1 MRRLRGNRDDL
12 TALHWSNLLVVE
24 PAICDCDGF
33 APFRFTGY
41 NKMPRMGAFYYTWR
55 RRRDYF
61 AALHH
66 LAKFART
73 RKPAYA
79 RPPFCGGSN
88 PLPRVRIHI
97 IKHNKETRPLGVFFY
112 CGGDEGIRTLDTVAR
127 IHDFESRAFDH
138 SATSPT
144 MCDYTDSV
152 FICK

>member
-1 MRRLRGNRDDL
+1 MHTHRLRGNRDDL

-41 NKMPRMGAFYYTWR
+41 NKMPHVGHF
-55 RRRDYF
+55 
-61 AALHH
+61 
-66 LAKFART
+66 
-73 RKPAYA
+73 
-79 RPPFCGGSN
+79 
-88 PLPRVRIHI
+88 I
-97 IKHNKETRPLGVFFY
+97 IP
-112 CGGDEGIRTLDTVAR
+112 GGDEGIRTLDTVAR